1 MRLELKG
8 DWYVERLTRNEI
20 HGHRIKK
27 RLASVRT
34 GFQKAEVVDTHDYG
48 RCLFLDGLIQSTAAD
63 EFIYHECLVHPALLL
78 HPRPET
84 VFLAGGGEGAPL
96 REALKHPPVKRL
108 IMVEIDREVV
118 ALAGC
123 HLRAWHRGAFRD
135 GRVEIHFQDARRFLE
150 HNPGAYDV
158 IVLDLCDPGE
168 PGPARKLFTVEF
180 YRLLRRRL
188 RRGGMVVIQ
197 AGSANVNMLAG
208 FSAVFQSLRRVFPAV
223 LPYISCVPSYVGPWA
238 FVLAGGSSLAAS
250 PDRKLLSRRFSAR
263 GLEGRLRFYSPEM
276 HAPLFI
282 LPAYIRR
289 ALERGRPAS
298 DRRTLRSKR

>member
-8 DWYVERLTRNEI
+8 DWYIERLTRDEI

-27 RLASVRT
+27 RLAAVRT
-34 GFQKAEVVDTHDYG
+34 KYQNAEVVDTHDYG
-48 RCLFLDGLIQSTAAD
+48 RCLFLDGLVQSTAAD
-63 EFIYHECLVHPALLL
+63 EFIYHESLIHPALLL
-78 HPRPET
+78 HPRPEN

-108 IMVEIDREVV
+108 TMVEIDRDVV
-118 ALAGC
+118 ALARR
-123 HLRAWHRGAFRD
+123 HLRAWHKGAFRD
-135 GRVEIHFQDARRFLE
+135 KRVEIHFQDARSSLAS
-150 HNPGAYDV
+150 NPESYDI

-188 RRGGMVVIQ
+188 RRGGIVVLQ
-197 AGSANVNMLAG
+197 AGSANVNMLSG
-208 FSAVFQSLRRVFPAV
+208 FSAVFQSLRRVFPSV
-223 LPYISCVPSYVGPWA
+223 LPYLSCVPAYVGPWA
-238 FVLAGGSSLAAS
+238 FILAGGSSLAAV
-250 PDRKLLSRRFSAR
+250 PGRKLLSRRFSAR
-263 GLEGRLRFYSPEM
+263 GLEGRLRFYSPEI
-276 HAPLFI
+276 HSSLFV

-298 DRRTLRSKR
+298 DRKILRSNR